1 MEKRMPLIWDIAE
14 TTAYKNKDQY
24 ENFDFILD
32 AIVFSTMAV
41 DIGQIKNEDLAD
53 QFVDRIILIESNFG
67 WLYKR
72 KGESLLADRKL
83 LKAFIGLRTNV
94 TTLPFNKWYKTKILD
109 RRADNIRS
117 LKNFK
122 SKLTHFIDDEE
133 KMKDFKKLSRE
144 EFLNTYSYLYPEEYE
159 LTLQAIKGL
168 KNVS

>member
-1 MEKRMPLIWDIAE
+1 MPLNWDIAE
-14 TTAYKNKDQY
+14 TTAYKNKNQY

-72 KGESLLADRKL
+72 KGESLLANRKL

-109 RRADNIRS
+109 RRADNI
-117 LKNFK
+117 K
-122 SKLTHFIDDEE
+122 SKLTHFIDDKE
-133 KMKDFKKLSRE
+133 KMRDFKKLTRE
-144 EFLNTYSYLYPEEYE
+144 EFLNTYSYLYSKEYD
-159 LTLQAIKGL
+159 LTLQKLRNL